1 MHSLLERIKAGTL
14 WDFHG
19 GIHPADNKLQ
29 SSQSPVVDAGL
40 PPRLI
45 IPLRQHAGPA
55 GDLLVQVGDKV
66 KKGQPLTRYAK
77 GRVVPVH
84 ASTSGTITEIG
95 NHTVAHPSGLGDLC
109 VILTPD
115 GEDEWGERNGKADYW
130 NLERGELL
138 ERIQQAGVAGL
149 GGAVFPTHSKLDGR
163 GQLTEILIVNGLE
176 CEPYITT
183 DDRLMQQYADEIM
196 DGIRVLKH
204 LLKPKLTL
212 IGVEDNKPE
221 AIEQLTRHAT
231 DEDVLVK
238 TVPTKYPSG
247 GAKQTIELL
256 TGRQV
261 PKGGRAVDIGI
272 MVLNVA
278 TVFAIKRAIIDG
290 EPLIER
296 IVTLTGDS
304 FKKPGNAWVRLGT
317 PVRWLLQRFELQP
330 EAEQRVIMGGPMMG
344 FTLPH
349 AMVPVVK
356 ATNCLLAPT
365 QAELPAPGP
374 EQPCIR
380 CSACADACP
389 ATLLPQE
396 LYWYSRAKEY
406 DKAEKLNLMDCIECG
421 ACAWVCPSEIP
432 LVQYYKIAK
441 DDIREARAEAEKAE
455 RAKQRFEAKQ
465 ARFEREKAAREARH
479 AEAAAQRR
487 QTMTA
492 AGGEDPVAAALARIK
507 AKQDAPI
514 TAIAATAE
522 GLPDNSAVIAARE
535 ARKREAEARRAAKQ
549 AESANSDT
557 AAAAPQSAEAI
568 DPASDPK
575 KAAIAAALARAKA
588 KKAAQAGDSAE
599 PVAAE
604 TAAAP
609 AVVDADQQK
618 AEVDPKKAA
627 IAAAIARAKAKKAE
641 ASGEPVS
648 AANGTAA
655 EVNTQN
661 DAPVDPKKAAIAA
674 AIARAKAKKLA
685 QQSDSAEGDLTANAD
700 TSETAAT
707 QSDAPSAASEAIDPK
722 KAAIAAAI
730 ARAKAKKLAQQGESA
745 GAEDAQS
752 EPAASAQT
760 CDVALAKSEVT
771 TSHSDTAASEAV
783 DPKKAAI
790 AAAIARAK
798 AKKLA
803 QQGESAGAEGAQSEP
818 AARVE
823 TRDVAVAKSE
833 VTTSQS
839 DTAASE
845 AVDPKKAAIAAAI
858 ARAKAKKLAQQ
869 SANTSAEV
877 ENADAE
883 VESAAT
889 QVDRAGTEGE
899 RAPAEPMQSDAAS
912 SEQPLAVTAAPEAS
926 APAADAPVDPKKAA
940 IAAAVARAKAKKLAA
955 EAARAAETAAEDA
968 PSADRTITR

>member
-514 TAIAATAE
+514 TAITATAE

-535 ARKREAEARRAAKQ
+535 ARKREAEARRAAKL
-549 AESANSDT
+549 AEGANSDT
-557 AAAAPQSAEAI
+557 AAAAAQPAEAV
-568 DPASDPK
+568 DPANDPK

-599 PVAAE
+599 PAAAE
-604 TAAAP
+604 AVAAP
-609 AVVDADQQK
+609 AVDADQQK

-627 IAAAIARAKAKKAE
+627 IAAAIARAKAKKLAQQGDSAE
-641 ASGEPVS
+641 GYLTANNGTSES
-648 AANGTAA
+648 AA
-655 EVNTQN
+655 TQS
-661 DAPVDPKKAAIAA
+661 DAPSAASEAVDPKKAAIAA

-685 QQSDSAEGDLTANAD
+685 QQGDSAEGDLTATAG

-707 QSDAPSAASEAIDPK
+707 QSDAPSAASEAVDPK

-745 GAEDAQS
+745 GVDDAKS

-760 CDVALAKSEVT
+760 RDVALAKSEVT
-771 TSHSDTAASEAV
+771 TRHSDTAASEAV

-803 QQGESAGAEGAQSEP
+803 QQGASTSAE
-818 AARVE
+818 
-823 TRDVAVAKSE
+823 VAS
-833 VTTSQS
+833 
-839 DTAASE
+839 
-845 AVDPKKAAIAAAI
+845 
-858 ARAKAKKLAQQ
+858 
-869 SANTSAEV
+869 TSAEV
-877 ENADAE
+877 E
-883 VESAAT
+883 SAGT
-889 QVDRAGTEGE
+889 QVDRAGAEGE
-899 RAPAEPMQSDAAS
+899 RVSAEPMQTDAAS
-912 SEQPLAVTAAPEAS
+912 REQPLAVAEAPEAS

-955 EAARAAETAAEDA
+955 EAARAAESAAEDA
-968 PSADRTITR
+968 PSADRTTTR

>member
-115 GEDEWGERNGKADYW
+115 GEDEWVERNGKADYW

-514 TAIAATAE
+514 TAITATAE

-535 ARKREAEARRAAKQ
+535 ARKREAEARRAAKL
-549 AESANSDT
+549 AESANSET
-557 AAAAPQSAEAI
+557 AAAAQPAEAV

-588 KKAAQAGDSAE
+588 KKAAQAGESAE
-599 PVAAE
+599 PVTAE
-604 TAAAP
+604 TTAAP
-609 AVVDADQQK
+609 AVDADQQK

-641 ASGEPVS
+641 ANGEPVS
-648 AANGTAA
+648 AAKGTAA
-655 EVNTQN
+655 EADIQS

-685 QQSDSAEGDLTANAD
+685 QQGDSAEGDLTANAG
-700 TSETAAT
+700 TSESAAT
-707 QSDAPSAASEAIDPK
+707 QSDAPS
-722 KAAIAAAI
+722 
-730 ARAKAKKLAQQGESA
+730 
-745 GAEDAQS
+745 
-752 EPAASAQT
+752 
-760 CDVALAKSEVT
+760 
-771 TSHSDTAASEAV
+771 AASEAV

-803 QQGESAGAEGAQSEP
+803 QQGESAGAEGTQGELSAS
-818 AARVE
+818 AE
-823 TRDVAVAKSE
+823 TRDVALAKSE

-839 DTAASE
+839 DTAESE

-869 SANTSAEV
+869 SASTSAEV

-889 QVDRAGTEGE
+889 QVESAGAEGE
-899 RAPAEPMQSDAAS
+899 RAPAEPMQSDATS
-912 SEQPLAVTAAPEAS
+912 SEQPLAVAAAPEAS
-926 APAADAPVDPKKAA
+926 APAVDAPVDPKKAA

-968 PSADRTITR
+968 PSADRTTTR

>member
-77 GRVVPVH
+77 GRIVPVH

-365 QAELPAPGP
+365 QAELPAPDA

-514 TAIAATAE
+514 TAITATAE

-535 ARKREAEARRAAKQ
+535 ARKREAEARRAAKL

-557 AAAAPQSAEAI
+557 AAAAPQSAEAV

-599 PVAAE
+599 PVTAE
-604 TAAAP
+604 TAVAP
-609 AVVDADQQK
+609 AVDADQQK

-641 ASGEPVS
+641 ANGESVS
-648 AANGTAA
+648 AANSAVA
-655 EVNTQN
+655 
-661 DAPVDPKKAAIAA
+661 
-674 AIARAKAKKLA
+674 
-685 QQSDSAEGDLTANAD
+685 DSG
-700 TSETAAT
+700 S
-707 QSDAPSAASEAIDPK
+707 QGDAPS
-722 KAAIAAAI
+722 
-730 ARAKAKKLAQQGESA
+730 
-745 GAEDAQS
+745 
-752 EPAASAQT
+752 
-760 CDVALAKSEVT
+760 
-771 TSHSDTAASEAV
+771 AASEAV

-798 AKKLA
+798 AKKAAQQGDSAEGDLTANTGTSESAATQSDAPSAASEAVDPKKAAIAAAIARAKAKKAA
-803 QQGESAGAEGAQSEP
+803 QQGESAGAEGALSEP
-818 AARVE
+818 TASAQ
-823 TRDVAVAKSE
+823 TRDVALAKSE

-869 SANTSAEV
+869 SASTSAEV
-877 ENADAE
+877 ENAGAG
-883 VESAAT
+883 VESAGT
-889 QVDRAGTEGE
+889 QVESAGTEGE

-912 SEQPLAVTAAPEAS
+912 SEQPLAVAEAPEAS

-968 PSADRTITR
+968 PSADRTTTR

>member
-221 AIEQLTRHAT
+221 AIEQLTRYAT
-231 DEDVLVK
+231 DDDVLVK

-304 FKKPGNAWVRLGT
+304 FKKPGNTWVRLGT

-535 ARKREAEARRAAKQ
+535 ARKREAEARRAAKL
-549 AESANSDT
+549 AESANSET
-557 AAAAPQSAEAI
+557 AAAAQPAEAV

-604 TAAAP
+604 AVAAP
-609 AVVDADQQK
+609 AVDAAQQK

-641 ASGEPVS
+641 ANGEPVS

-655 EVNTQN
+655 EADIQS

-674 AIARAKAKKLA
+674 AIARAKAKKAA
-685 QQSDSAEGDLTANAD
+685 QQGDSAEGDLTATAG
-700 TSETAAT
+700 TSESAAT
-707 QSDAPSAASEAIDPK
+707 QSDAPS
-722 KAAIAAAI
+722 
-730 ARAKAKKLAQQGESA
+730 
-745 GAEDAQS
+745 
-752 EPAASAQT
+752 
-760 CDVALAKSEVT
+760 
-771 TSHSDTAASEAV
+771 AASEAV

-818 AARVE
+818 AASAQ

-833 VTTSQS
+833 VTTSHS

-869 SANTSAEV
+869 SERIS
-877 ENADAE
+877 AE
-883 VESAAT
+883 VESAGA
-889 QVDRAGTEGE
+889 EGE

-968 PSADRTITR
+968 PSADRTTTR

>member
-514 TAIAATAE
+514 TAITATAE

-535 ARKREAEARRAAKQ
+535 ARKREAEARRAAKL
-549 AESANSDT
+549 AESANSET
-557 AAAAPQSAEAI
+557 AAAPQSAEAV
-568 DPASDPK
+568 DPSSDPK

-588 KKAAQAGDSAE
+588 KKAAQAGESAE
-599 PVAAE
+599 PAAE

-609 AVVDADQQK
+609 EVDAAQQK

-641 ASGEPVS
+641 ANGEPVS

-655 EVNTQN
+655 EADIQS

-674 AIARAKAKKLA
+674 AIARAKAKKAA
-685 QQSDSAEGDLTANAD
+685 QQGDSAEGDLTANAG
-700 TSETAAT
+700 TSESAAT
-707 QSDAPSAASEAIDPK
+707 QSDAPS
-722 KAAIAAAI
+722 
-730 ARAKAKKLAQQGESA
+730 
-745 GAEDAQS
+745 
-752 EPAASAQT
+752 
-760 CDVALAKSEVT
+760 
-771 TSHSDTAASEAV
+771 AASEAV

-803 QQGESAGAEGAQSEP
+803 QQGASTSAEVENAGAEGAQSEP
-818 AARVE
+818 TASAQ

-839 DTAASE
+839 DTAESE

-869 SANTSAEV
+869 SASTSAEV
-877 ENADAE
+877 E
-883 VESAAT
+883 SAGT

-899 RAPAEPMQSDAAS
+899 RAPAGPMQSDAAS
-912 SEQPLAVTAAPEAS
+912 SEQPLAVTVAPEAS

-955 EAARAAETAAEDA
+955 EAARAAEDV
-968 PSADRTITR
+968 PSADRTTTR

>member
-535 ARKREAEARRAAKQ
+535 ARKREAEARRAAKL
-549 AESANSDT
+549 AESANSET
-557 AAAAPQSAEAI
+557 AAAAQSTEAV

-599 PVAAE
+599 PVTAE
-604 TAAAP
+604 AVAAP
-609 AVVDADQQK
+609 AVDADQQK

-641 ASGEPVS
+641 ANGEPVS
-648 AANGTAA
+648 AANSAVADAGS
-655 EVNTQN
+655 QS

-674 AIARAKAKKLA
+674 AIARAKAKKAA
-685 QQSDSAEGDLTANAD
+685 QQGNSAEDDLSANTG

-707 QSDAPSAASEAIDPK
+707 QSDAPSAVSEAVDPKKAAIAAAIARAKAKKAAQQGDSAEGDLTANAGTSESAVTQSDALSAVSEAVDPK

-745 GAEDAQS
+745 GVEDAKS

-760 CDVALAKSEVT
+760 RDVAVAKSEVT

-803 QQGESAGAEGAQSEP
+803 QQSAS
-818 AARVE
+818 
-823 TRDVAVAKSE
+823 
-833 VTTSQS
+833 
-839 DTAASE
+839 
-845 AVDPKKAAIAAAI
+845 
-858 ARAKAKKLAQQ
+858 
-869 SANTSAEV
+869 TSAEV
-877 ENADAE
+877 ENAGAE
-883 VESAAT
+883 VESAST
-889 QVDRAGTEGE
+889 QVESAGTEGE

-912 SEQPLAVTAAPEAS
+912 SEQPLAVTAVPEAN

-968 PSADRTITR
+968 PSADRTTTR

>member
-29 SSQSPVVDAGL
+29 SSQSSVVDAGL

-115 GEDEWGERNGKADYW
+115 GEDEWVERNGKADYW

-535 ARKREAEARRAAKQ
+535 ARKREAEARRAAKL

-557 AAAAPQSAEAI
+557 AAAAQPAEAV
-568 DPASDPK
+568 DLASDPK

-588 KKAAQAGDSAE
+588 KKAAQAGESAE
-599 PVAAE
+599 PVTAE
-604 TAAAP
+604 AVAAP
-609 AVVDADQQK
+609 AVDADQQK

-641 ASGEPVS
+641 ANGEPVS
-648 AANGTAA
+648 AAKGTAA
-655 EVNTQN
+655 EADIQS

-674 AIARAKAKKLA
+674 AIARAKAKKAA
-685 QQSDSAEGDLTANAD
+685 QQGDSAEGDLTANAG
-700 TSETAAT
+700 TSESAAT
-707 QSDAPSAASEAIDPK
+707 QSDAPSA
-722 KAAIAAAI
+722 
-730 ARAKAKKLAQQGESA
+730 
-745 GAEDAQS
+745 
-752 EPAASAQT
+752 
-760 CDVALAKSEVT
+760 V
-771 TSHSDTAASEAV
+771 SEAV

-803 QQGESAGAEGAQSEP
+803 QQGASTSAEVENAGAEGAQSEP
-818 AARVE
+818 AASAQ
-823 TRDVAVAKSE
+823 TRDMTVAKSE

-839 DTAASE
+839 DTAESE

-869 SANTSAEV
+869 SERIS
-877 ENADAE
+877 AE
-883 VESAAT
+883 VESAGT
-889 QVDRAGTEGE
+889 QVESAGTEGE
-899 RAPAEPMQSDAAS
+899 RAPAEPMQTDAAS
-912 SEQPLAVTAAPEAS
+912 SEQLLAVAEAPEAS
-926 APAADAPVDPKKAA
+926 APAVDVPVDPKKAA

-955 EAARAAETAAEDA
+955 EAARAAESAAEDA
-968 PSADRTITR
+968 PSADRTTTR

>member
-115 GEDEWGERNGKADYW
+115 GEDEWGERNGKPDYW

-535 ARKREAEARRAAKQ
+535 ARKREAEARRAAKL

-557 AAAAPQSAEAI
+557 AAAAPQSTEAV

-599 PVAAE
+599 PATAE
-604 TAAAP
+604 AVAAP
-609 AVVDADQQK
+609 AVVDVDQQK
-618 AEVDPKKAA
+618 AAVDPKKAA

-641 ASGEPVS
+641 ANGEPVS

-674 AIARAKAKKLA
+674 AIARAKAKKAA
-685 QQSDSAEGDLTANAD
+685 QQGDSAEGDLTTNAG
-700 TSETAAT
+700 TSESAAT
-707 QSDAPSAASEAIDPK
+707 QSDAPSAASEAVDPK

-745 GAEDAQS
+745 GAAGAQS
-752 EPAASAQT
+752 EPTASAQT
-760 CDVALAKSEVT
+760 RDVALAKSEVT

-803 QQGESAGAEGAQSEP
+803 QQSAS
-818 AARVE
+818 
-823 TRDVAVAKSE
+823 
-833 VTTSQS
+833 
-839 DTAASE
+839 
-845 AVDPKKAAIAAAI
+845 
-858 ARAKAKKLAQQ
+858 
-869 SANTSAEV
+869 TSAEV
-877 ENADAE
+877 ESAGTQ
-883 VESAAT
+883 VES
-889 QVDRAGTEGE
+889 AGTEGE

-912 SEQPLAVTAAPEAS
+912 CEQPLAVTAAPEAS

-955 EAARAAETAAEDA
+955 EVARAAESAAEDV
-968 PSADRTITR
+968 PSADRTTTR

>member
-115 GEDEWGERNGKADYW
+115 GDDEWGERNGKADYW

-514 TAIAATAE
+514 TAITATAE

-535 ARKREAEARRAAKQ
+535 ARKREAEARRAAKL
-549 AESANSDT
+549 AESANSET
-557 AAAAPQSAEAI
+557 AAAPQSTEAV

-604 TAAAP
+604 AVAAP
-609 AVVDADQQK
+609 AVDADQQK

-641 ASGEPVS
+641 ANGEPVS

-674 AIARAKAKKLA
+674 AIARAKAKKAA
-685 QQSDSAEGDLTANAD
+685 QQGDSAEGDLTATAG
-700 TSETAAT
+700 TSESAAT
-707 QSDAPSAASEAIDPK
+707 QSDAPS
-722 KAAIAAAI
+722 
-730 ARAKAKKLAQQGESA
+730 
-745 GAEDAQS
+745 
-752 EPAASAQT
+752 
-760 CDVALAKSEVT
+760 
-771 TSHSDTAASEAV
+771 AASEAV

-803 QQGESAGAEGAQSEP
+803 QQGESAGAAGAQSEP
-818 AARVE
+818 TASAQ
-823 TRDVAVAKSE
+823 TRDVALAKSE
-833 VTTSQS
+833 VTTSHS

-845 AVDPKKAAIAAAI
+845 AVDPNKAAIAAAI

-877 ENADAE
+877 E
-883 VESAAT
+883 SAAT

-899 RAPAEPMQSDAAS
+899 RAPAEPMQTDAAS
-912 SEQPLAVTAAPEAS
+912 SEQPLAVAEAPEAS
-926 APAADAPVDPKKAA
+926 APAVDAPVDPKKAA

-955 EAARAAETAAEDA
+955 EAARAAGTAAEDV
-968 PSADRTITR
+968 PSADRTTTR

>member
-115 GEDEWGERNGKADYW
+115 GEDEWGERNGKPDYW

-514 TAIAATAE
+514 TAITATAE

-535 ARKREAEARRAAKQ
+535 ARKREAEARRAAKL

-557 AAAAPQSAEAI
+557 AAAAPQSAEAV

-588 KKAAQAGDSAE
+588 KKAAQAGESAE
-599 PVAAE
+599 PATAE
-604 TAAAP
+604 AVAAP
-609 AVVDADQQK
+609 AVDADQQK

-641 ASGEPVS
+641 ANGEPVS
-648 AANGTAA
+648 TANSAVADAGSQGDVPSAASEA
-655 EVNTQN
+655 
-661 DAPVDPKKAAIAA
+661 VDPKKAAIAA
-674 AIARAKAKKLA
+674 AIARAKAKKAA
-685 QQSDSAEGDLTANAD
+685 QQDDSAEGDLTATAG
-700 TSETAAT
+700 TSESAAT
-707 QSDAPSAASEAIDPK
+707 QSTAPS
-722 KAAIAAAI
+722 
-730 ARAKAKKLAQQGESA
+730 
-745 GAEDAQS
+745 
-752 EPAASAQT
+752 
-760 CDVALAKSEVT
+760 
-771 TSHSDTAASEAV
+771 AASEAV

-803 QQGESAGAEGAQSEP
+803 QQGDSAGAEDAKSEP
-818 AARVE
+818 AASAQ
-823 TRDVAVAKSE
+823 TRDVALAKSE
-833 VTTSQS
+833 VTTSES

-869 SANTSAEV
+869 SASTSAEV
-877 ENADAE
+877 E
-883 VESAAT
+883 SAGT
-889 QVDRAGTEGE
+889 QVERAGAEGE
-899 RAPAEPMQSDAAS
+899 RAPAEPMKTDAAS
-912 SEQPLAVTAAPEAS
+912 SEQPLAVTAVPEAN

-968 PSADRTITR
+968 PSADRTTTR

>member
-290 EPLIER
+290 EPLIAR

-514 TAIAATAE
+514 TAITATAE
-522 GLPDNSAVIAARE
+522 GLPDNSAVIAVRE
-535 ARKREAEARRAAKQ
+535 ARKREAEARRAAKL

-557 AAAAPQSAEAI
+557 AAAAQPAEAV

-588 KKAAQAGDSAE
+588 KKAAQAGESAE
-599 PVAAE
+599 PVTAE
-604 TAAAP
+604 AVAAP
-609 AVVDADQQK
+609 AVDADQQK

-648 AANGTAA
+648 AANSAT
-655 EVNTQN
+655 T
-661 DAPVDPKKAAIAA
+661 DAD
-674 AIARAKAKKLA
+674 
-685 QQSDSAEGDLTANAD
+685 
-700 TSETAAT
+700 T
-707 QSDAPSAASEAIDPK
+707 QSDTPADPK

-730 ARAKAKKLAQQGESA
+730 ARAKAKKLAQQGNSAEGDLTANAGTSESA
-745 GAEDAQS
+745 ATQS
-752 EPAASAQT
+752 TAPS
-760 CDVALAKSEVT
+760 
-771 TSHSDTAASEAV
+771 AASEAV

-818 AARVE
+818 AASAQ
-823 TRDVAVAKSE
+823 TRDMTLAKSE
-833 VTTSQS
+833 VTTSHS

-869 SANTSAEV
+869 SERIS
-877 ENADAE
+877 AE
-883 VESAAT
+883 VESAGT

-899 RAPAEPMQSDAAS
+899 RAPTEPMQTDAAS
-912 SEQPLAVTAAPEAS
+912 SEQPLAVAEAPEAS

-968 PSADRTITR
+968 PSADRTTTR

>member
-14 WDFHG
+14 WNFHG

-115 GEDEWGERNGKADYW
+115 GEDEWGERNGKPDYW

-231 DEDVLVK
+231 DPDVLVK

-304 FKKPGNAWVRLGT
+304 FKQPGNAWVRLGT

-487 QTMTA
+487 QAMTA

-522 GLPDNSAVIAARE
+522 GVPDNSAVIAARE
-535 ARKREAEARRAAKQ
+535 ARKREAEARRAAKL
-549 AESANSDT
+549 AESANSET
-557 AAAAPQSAEAI
+557 AAAPQSTEAV

-588 KKAAQAGDSAE
+588 KKAAQAGD
-599 PVAAE
+599 
-604 TAAAP
+604 AP
-609 AVVDADQQK
+609 ATDSAAMSQPAADADPKK
-618 AEVDPKKAA
+618 AESDPKKAA
-627 IAAAIARAKAKKAE
+627 IAAAIARAKAKKVE
-641 ASGEPVS
+641 ASGEPESTANS
-648 AANGTAA
+648 ATTYAD
-655 EVNTQN
+655 TQS

-674 AIARAKAKKLA
+674 AIARAKAKKAA
-685 QQSDSAEGDLTANAD
+685 QQGDSAEGDLTANAG
-700 TSETAAT
+700 TSESAAT
-707 QSDAPSAASEAIDPK
+707 QSTAPSA
-722 KAAIAAAI
+722 
-730 ARAKAKKLAQQGESA
+730 
-745 GAEDAQS
+745 
-752 EPAASAQT
+752 
-760 CDVALAKSEVT
+760 V
-771 TSHSDTAASEAV
+771 SEAV

-803 QQGESAGAEGAQSEP
+803 QQGESVGAEDAKSKPTASAQ
-818 AARVE
+818 
-823 TRDVAVAKSE
+823 TRDMTVAKSE

-869 SANTSAEV
+869 SERIS
-877 ENADAE
+877 AE
-883 VESAAT
+883 VESAGT
-889 QVDRAGTEGE
+889 QLESAGTEGE
-899 RAPAEPMQSDAAS
+899 RAPAEPLQSDAAS

-926 APAADAPVDPKKAA
+926 PPAADAPVDPKKAA

-955 EAARAAETAAEDA
+955 EAARATETAAEDA
-968 PSADRTITR
+968 PSADRTTTR

>member
-115 GEDEWGERNGKADYW
+115 GEDEWGERNGKPDYW

-514 TAIAATAE
+514 TAITATAE

-535 ARKREAEARRAAKQ
+535 ARKREAEARRAAKL
-549 AESANSDT
+549 AESANSET
-557 AAAAPQSAEAI
+557 AAAAPQSTEAV

-588 KKAAQAGDSAE
+588 KKAAQAGDAPATDS
-599 PVAAE
+599 AAE
-604 TAAAP
+604 SQPSA
-609 AVVDADQQK
+609 DAD
-618 AEVDPKKAA
+618 PNKAA

-641 ASGEPVS
+641 ANGEPVS
-648 AANGTAA
+648 AANGTVADA
-655 EVNTQN
+655 GSQG

-674 AIARAKAKKLA
+674 AIARAKAKKAA
-685 QQSDSAEGDLTANAD
+685 QLDESSEGDLTANAG
-700 TSETAAT
+700 TSESAAT
-707 QSDAPSAASEAIDPK
+707 QSDAPSAAI
-722 KAAIAAAI
+722 
-730 ARAKAKKLAQQGESA
+730 
-745 GAEDAQS
+745 
-752 EPAASAQT
+752 
-760 CDVALAKSEVT
+760 
-771 TSHSDTAASEAV
+771 EAV

-818 AARVE
+818 AANAE

-833 VTTSQS
+833 VNTSHS

-869 SANTSAEV
+869 SERIS
-877 ENADAE
+877 AE

-889 QVDRAGTEGE
+889 QVDRAGTGGE

-955 EAARAAETAAEDA
+955 EAARAAGTTAEDA
-968 PSADRTITR
+968 PSADRTTTR

>member
-522 GLPDNSAVIAARE
+522 GVPDNSAVIAARE
-535 ARKREAEARRAAKQ
+535 ARKREAEARRAAKL

-557 AAAAPQSAEAI
+557 AAAAV

-588 KKAAQAGDSAE
+588 KKAAQADNSAE
-599 PVAAE
+599 PAGATLASPIADAE
-604 TAAAP
+604 P
-609 AVVDADQQK
+609 NK
-618 AEVDPKKAA
+618 AEADPQTADPKKAA

-641 ASGEPVS
+641 ANGESVKADNS
-648 AANGTAA
+648 AAAA
-655 EVNTQN
+655 ADTQN
-661 DAPVDPKKAAIAA
+661 DAPADPKKAAIAA

-685 QQSDSAEGDLTANAD
+685 LQGD
-700 TSETAAT
+700 
-707 QSDAPSAASEAIDPK
+707 
-722 KAAIAAAI
+722 
-730 ARAKAKKLAQQGESA
+730 SA
-745 GAEDAQS
+745 GAEDAES
-752 EPAASAQT
+752 KPAASA
-760 CDVALAKSEVT
+760 
-771 TSHSDTAASEAV
+771 
-783 DPKKAAI
+783 
-790 AAAIARAK
+790 
-798 AKKLA
+798 
-803 QQGESAGAEGAQSEP
+803 
-818 AARVE
+818 E
-823 TRDVAVAKSE
+823 TRDETLAKSE

-869 SANTSAEV
+869 GESVGAEDAKSEPTASAQTRDVTVAKSEVTTSPSDTAASEAV
-877 ENADAE
+877 DPKKAAIAAAIARAKAKKLAQQGERISAE
-883 VESAAT
+883 VESAGT
-889 QVDRAGTEGE
+889 QVDMAGTGGE
-899 RAPAEPMQSDAAS
+899 RAPAEPMQTDATS
-912 SEQPLAVTAAPEAS
+912 SEQPLAVTAAPETS
-926 APAADAPVDPKKAA
+926 APAVDAPVDPKKAA

-955 EAARAAETAAEDA
+955 EAARAAGTAAEDA
-968 PSADRTITR
+968 PSADRTTTR

>member
-514 TAIAATAE
+514 TAITATAE

-535 ARKREAEARRAAKQ
+535 ARKREAEARRAAKL
-549 AESANSDT
+549 AESANSET
-557 AAAAPQSAEAI
+557 AAAAQPAEAV
-568 DPASDPK
+568 DLASDPK

-588 KKAAQAGDSAE
+588 KKAAQAGESAE
-599 PVAAE
+599 PAAE

-609 AVVDADQQK
+609 AVDADQQK

-641 ASGEPVS
+641 ANGEPVS
-648 AANGTAA
+648 AANGTVADA
-655 EVNTQN
+655 GSQG

-674 AIARAKAKKLA
+674 AIARAKAKKAA
-685 QQSDSAEGDLTANAD
+685 QLDESSEGDLTATAG
-700 TSETAAT
+700 TSESAAT
-707 QSDAPSAASEAIDPK
+707 QSDAPS
-722 KAAIAAAI
+722 
-730 ARAKAKKLAQQGESA
+730 
-745 GAEDAQS
+745 
-752 EPAASAQT
+752 
-760 CDVALAKSEVT
+760 
-771 TSHSDTAASEAV
+771 AASEAV

-803 QQGESAGAEGAQSEP
+803 QQGESAGVEDAKSEP
-818 AARVE
+818 TASAQ

-869 SANTSAEV
+869 SASTSAEV
-877 ENADAE
+877 ASTSAE

-889 QVDRAGTEGE
+889 QVDRAETEGE
-899 RAPAEPMQSDAAS
+899 RAPAEPMQTDAAS
-912 SEQPLAVTAAPEAS
+912 SEQPLAVTAAPEGS
-926 APAADAPVDPKKAA
+926 TPAADVPVDPKKAA

-955 EAARAAETAAEDA
+955 EAARATETAAEDA
-968 PSADRTITR
+968 PSADRTTTR

>member
-40 PPRLI
+40 PPHLI

-77 GRVVPVH
+77 GRTVPVH
-84 ASTSGTITEIG
+84 ASTSGTITDIG

-115 GEDEWGERNGKADYW
+115 GKDEWGERNGKADYW

-183 DDRLMQQYADEIM
+183 DDRLMQQYAGEIM

-492 AGGEDPVAAALARIK
+492 TGGEDPVAAALARIK

-522 GLPDNSAVIAARE
+522 GVPDNSAVIAARE
-535 ARKREAEARRAAKQ
+535 ARKREAETRRAAKL

-557 AAAAPQSAEAI
+557 AAAAPQSAEAV

-599 PVAAE
+599 
-604 TAAAP
+604 AAA
-609 AVVDADQQK
+609 AAAAAVDADQQK
-618 AEVDPKKAA
+618 AEVDPKKAAIATAIARAKAKKAGASGEPVSATNSAATDADTQSDAPADPKKAA
-627 IAAAIARAKAKKAE
+627 IAAAIARAKAKKA
-641 ASGEPVS
+641 
-648 AANGTAA
+648 
-655 EVNTQN
+655 
-661 DAPVDPKKAAIAA
+661 
-674 AIARAKAKKLA
+674 A
-685 QQSDSAEGDLTANAD
+685 QQGDSADGVLTATAG
-700 TSETAAT
+700 TSETPAT
-707 QSDAPSAASEAIDPK
+707 QSDAPS
-722 KAAIAAAI
+722 
-730 ARAKAKKLAQQGESA
+730 
-745 GAEDAQS
+745 
-752 EPAASAQT
+752 
-760 CDVALAKSEVT
+760 
-771 TSHSDTAASEAV
+771 AASEAV

-818 AARVE
+818 AASAE
-823 TRDVAVAKSE
+823 TRDMTVAKSE

-839 DTAASE
+839 DTAESE

-869 SANTSAEV
+869 SASTSAEV
-877 ENADAE
+877 ASTSAE

-912 SEQPLAVTAAPEAS
+912 SEQPLAVTAAPEAI

-968 PSADRTITR
+968 PSADRTTTR

>member
-115 GEDEWGERNGKADYW
+115 GEDEWGARNGKPDYW

-163 GQLTEILIVNGLE
+163 GQFTEILIVNGLE

-231 DEDVLVK
+231 DPDVLVK

-514 TAIAATAE
+514 TAITATAE

-535 ARKREAEARRAAKQ
+535 ARKREAEARRAAKL
-549 AESANSDT
+549 AESANSET
-557 AAAAPQSAEAI
+557 VAAPQSAEAV

-599 PVAAE
+599 PVTAE
-604 TAAAP
+604 AVAAP
-609 AVVDADQQK
+609 AVDADQQK

-627 IAAAIARAKAKKAE
+627 IAAAIARAAKAKKAE
-641 ASGEPVS
+641 ANGEPVS

-655 EVNTQN
+655 EADIQS

-674 AIARAKAKKLA
+674 AIARAKAKKAA
-685 QQSDSAEGDLTANAD
+685 QQGESAEGDLTANAG
-700 TSETAAT
+700 TSKSAAT
-707 QSDAPSAASEAIDPK
+707 QSDAPS
-722 KAAIAAAI
+722 
-730 ARAKAKKLAQQGESA
+730 
-745 GAEDAQS
+745 
-752 EPAASAQT
+752 
-760 CDVALAKSEVT
+760 
-771 TSHSDTAASEAV
+771 AASEAV

-803 QQGESAGAEGAQSEP
+803 QQGESAGVEDAKSEP
-818 AARVE
+818 TASAQ

-839 DTAASE
+839 DTAESE

-869 SANTSAEV
+869 SASTSAEV
-877 ENADAE
+877 ASTSAE

-889 QVDRAGTEGE
+889 QVESAGTGGE
-899 RAPAEPMQSDAAS
+899 RAPAEPMQTNAAS

-926 APAADAPVDPKKAA
+926 APAADALVDPKKAA

-968 PSADRTITR
+968 PSADRTTTR

>member
-535 ARKREAEARRAAKQ
+535 ARKREAEARRAAKL
-549 AESANSDT
+549 AESANSET
-557 AAAAPQSAEAI
+557 AAAAPQSTEVV

-599 PVAAE
+599 PVTAE
-604 TAAAP
+604 AVAAP
-609 AVVDADQQK
+609 AVDADQQK

-648 AANGTAA
+648 AANSAVA
-655 EVNTQN
+655 
-661 DAPVDPKKAAIAA
+661 DAGS
-674 AIARAKAKKLA
+674 
-685 QQSDSAEGDLTANAD
+685 QG
-700 TSETAAT
+700 
-707 QSDAPSAASEAIDPK
+707 DAPSAASEAIDPK

-730 ARAKAKKLAQQGESA
+730 ARAKAKKAAQQGDSAEGDLTANAGTSESA
-745 GAEDAQS
+745 ATQSDAPS
-752 EPAASAQT
+752 
-760 CDVALAKSEVT
+760 
-771 TSHSDTAASEAV
+771 AASEAV

-803 QQGESAGAEGAQSEP
+803 QQGESAGVEDAQSEP
-818 AARVE
+818 AASAQ
-823 TRDVAVAKSE
+823 TRDDTIAKSE

-869 SANTSAEV
+869 SASTSAEA
-877 ENADAE
+877 ENAGAE
-883 VESAAT
+883 VESAGT

-899 RAPAEPMQSDAAS
+899 RVSAEPMQSDAAS

-926 APAADAPVDPKKAA
+926 APVADAPVDPKKAA

-955 EAARAAETAAEDA
+955 EAARAAETAAEDV
-968 PSADRTITR
+968 PSADRTTTR

>member
-304 FKKPGNAWVRLGT
+304 FKQPGNAWVRLGT

-514 TAIAATAE
+514 TAITATAE

-535 ARKREAEARRAAKQ
+535 ARKREAEARRAAKL

-557 AAAAPQSAEAI
+557 AAAAQPAEAV

-599 PVAAE
+599 PVTAE
-604 TAAAP
+604 AVAAP
-609 AVVDADQQK
+609 AVDADQQK

-641 ASGEPVS
+641 ANGEPVS
-648 AANGTAA
+648 AANSAVADAGS
-655 EVNTQN
+655 QG

-674 AIARAKAKKLA
+674 AIARAKAKKAA
-685 QQSDSAEGDLTANAD
+685 QQGDSAEGDLTANAG
-700 TSETAAT
+700 TSESAAT
-707 QSDAPSAASEAIDPK
+707 QSDTPS
-722 KAAIAAAI
+722 
-730 ARAKAKKLAQQGESA
+730 
-745 GAEDAQS
+745 
-752 EPAASAQT
+752 
-760 CDVALAKSEVT
+760 
-771 TSHSDTAASEAV
+771 AASEAV

-803 QQGESAGAEGAQSEP
+803 QQGESAGAEDAESKP
-818 AARVE
+818 AASAQ
-823 TRDVAVAKSE
+823 TRDDTVAKSE

-869 SANTSAEV
+869 SASTSAEV
-877 ENADAE
+877 ASTSAE

-899 RAPAEPMQSDAAS
+899 RAPAEPMQTDAAS
-912 SEQPLAVTAAPEAS
+912 SEQPLAVAEAPEAS
-926 APAADAPVDPKKAA
+926 NPVADAPVDQKKAA

-968 PSADRTITR
+968 PSADRTTTR

>member
-238 TVPTKYPSG
+238 SVPTKYPSG

-535 ARKREAEARRAAKQ
+535 ARKREAEARRAAKL
-549 AESANSDT
+549 AESANSET
-557 AAAAPQSAEAI
+557 AAAAQPAEAV

-599 PVAAE
+599 PVTAE
-604 TAAAP
+604 AVAAP
-609 AVVDADQQK
+609 AVDADQQK

-648 AANGTAA
+648 AANSAVADAGT
-655 EVNTQN
+655 QG
-661 DAPVDPKKAAIAA
+661 DAPSAASEAVDPKKAAIAA

-685 QQSDSAEGDLTANAD
+685 QQSDSAEGDLTANAG
-700 TSETAAT
+700 TSESAAT
-707 QSDAPSAASEAIDPK
+707 QSDTPS
-722 KAAIAAAI
+722 
-730 ARAKAKKLAQQGESA
+730 
-745 GAEDAQS
+745 
-752 EPAASAQT
+752 
-760 CDVALAKSEVT
+760 
-771 TSHSDTAASEAV
+771 AASEAV

-803 QQGESAGAEGAQSEP
+803 QQGESAGAEGTRGELSAST
-818 AARVE
+818 E
-823 TRDVAVAKSE
+823 TRDVALAKSE
-833 VTTSQS
+833 VTTSQN

-869 SANTSAEV
+869 SASTSAEV
-877 ENADAE
+877 ENAGAG

-889 QVDRAGTEGE
+889 QVESAGTEGE
-899 RAPAEPMQSDAAS
+899 LAPAEPMQTDAAS

-926 APAADAPVDPKKAA
+926 TPAADAPVDPKKAA

-968 PSADRTITR
+968 PSADRTTTR

>member
-1 MHSLLERIKAGTL
+1 MYSLLERIKAGTL

-40 PPRLI
+40 PLRLI

-77 GRVVPVH
+77 GRTVPVH

-95 NHTVAHPSGLGDLC
+95 NHTVAHPSGLDDLC

-115 GEDEWGERNGKADYW
+115 GEDAWGERNGKADYW

-221 AIEQLTRHAT
+221 SIEQLTRHAT

-374 EQPCIR
+374 EQACIR

-514 TAIAATAE
+514 TAMAASAE

-535 ARKREAEARRAAKQ
+535 ARKREAEARRAAKL
-549 AESANSDT
+549 AESANSET
-557 AAAAPQSAEAI
+557 AATAPQPAEAV
-568 DPASDPK
+568 DPANDPK

-599 PVAAE
+599 PATTEVLAAPLADSEPKKTEADPQTADPKKAAIAAAIARAKAKKAEASSEPVSADNSAAAE
-604 TAAAP
+604 ADTQSDAP
-609 AVVDADQQK
+609 A
-618 AEVDPKKAA
+618 DPKKAA

-648 AANGTAA
+648 ADNNVAADAGT
-655 EVNTQN
+655 QS
-661 DAPVDPKKAAIAA
+661 DAPADPKKAAIAA

-685 QQSDSAEGDLTANAD
+685 L
-700 TSETAAT
+700 
-707 QSDAPSAASEAIDPK
+707 
-722 KAAIAAAI
+722 
-730 ARAKAKKLAQQGESA
+730 QGESA
-745 GAEDAQS
+745 GAES
-752 EPAASAQT
+752 EPAASA
-760 CDVALAKSEVT
+760 D
-771 TSHSDTAASEAV
+771 
-783 DPKKAAI
+783 
-790 AAAIARAK
+790 
-798 AKKLA
+798 
-803 QQGESAGAEGAQSEP
+803 
-818 AARVE
+818 

-869 SANTSAEV
+869 NGEG
-877 ENADAE
+877 
-883 VESAAT
+883 ESA
-889 QVDRAGTEGE
+889 
-899 RAPAEPMQSDAAS
+899 PAQSEQTDAAS
-912 SEQPLAVTAAPEAS
+912 SEQPLAIAAAPEAS

-955 EAARAAETAAEDA
+955 EAARAAAEDA
-968 PSADRTITR
+968 PSADRTTTR

>member
-45 IPLRQHAGPA
+45 IPLRQHAGHA

-221 AIEQLTRHAT
+221 AITELTRHAT

-330 EAEQRVIMGGPMMG
+330 EADQRVIMGGPMMG

-389 ATLLPQE
+389 ASLLPQE
-396 LYWYSRAKEY
+396 LYWYSKAKEY

-514 TAIAATAE
+514 TAIATTAE

-535 ARKREAEARRAAKQ
+535 ARKREAEARRAAKL
-549 AESANSDT
+549 AENANSDT
-557 AAAAPQSAEAI
+557 AAAAQPAEAV
-568 DPASDPK
+568 DLASDPK

-588 KKAAQAGDSAE
+588 KKAAQAGESAE
-599 PVAAE
+599 PVTAE
-604 TAAAP
+604 AVAAP
-609 AVVDADQQK
+609 AVDADQQK

-641 ASGEPVS
+641 ANGGPVS
-648 AANGTAA
+648 AAKGTAA

-674 AIARAKAKKLA
+674 AIARAKAKKAA
-685 QQSDSAEGDLTANAD
+685 QQGDSAEGDLTANAGA
-700 TSETAAT
+700 SESAAT
-707 QSDAPSAASEAIDPK
+707 QSDAPS
-722 KAAIAAAI
+722 
-730 ARAKAKKLAQQGESA
+730 
-745 GAEDAQS
+745 
-752 EPAASAQT
+752 
-760 CDVALAKSEVT
+760 
-771 TSHSDTAASEAV
+771 AASEAV

-818 AARVE
+818 AASAQ

-839 DTAASE
+839 DTAASA

-869 SANTSAEV
+869 GESAGAEV
-877 ENADAE
+877 ASTSAE

-889 QVDRAGTEGE
+889 QVDRAETEGE

-912 SEQPLAVTAAPEAS
+912 SEQPLAVTAAPEAN
-926 APAADAPVDPKKAA
+926 APAADALVDPKKAA

-968 PSADRTITR
+968 PSADRTTTR

>member
-115 GEDEWGERNGKADYW
+115 GEDEWGERNGKPDYW

-535 ARKREAEARRAAKQ
+535 ARKREAEARRAAKL
-549 AESANSDT
+549 AESANSET
-557 AAAAPQSAEAI
+557 AAAPQSTEAV

-588 KKAAQAGDSAE
+588 KKAAQAGESAE
-599 PVAAE
+599 PVTAE
-604 TAAAP
+604 AVAAP
-609 AVVDADQQK
+609 AVDADQQK

-648 AANGTAA
+648 AANSAVADAGS
-655 EVNTQN
+655 QG
-661 DAPVDPKKAAIAA
+661 DAPSAASEAVDPKKAAIAA
-674 AIARAKAKKLA
+674 AIARAKAKKAA
-685 QQSDSAEGDLTANAD
+685 QQGDSAEGDLTANAG
-700 TSETAAT
+700 TSESAAT
-707 QSDAPSAASEAIDPK
+707 QSDAPS
-722 KAAIAAAI
+722 
-730 ARAKAKKLAQQGESA
+730 
-745 GAEDAQS
+745 
-752 EPAASAQT
+752 
-760 CDVALAKSEVT
+760 
-771 TSHSDTAASEAV
+771 AASEAV

-803 QQGESAGAEGAQSEP
+803 QQGESAGAEGTQGELSAS
-818 AARVE
+818 AE

-839 DTAASE
+839 DTAESE

-869 SANTSAEV
+869 SASTSAEV

-889 QVDRAGTEGE
+889 QVESAGTEGE
-899 RAPAEPMQSDAAS
+899 RAPAEPMQTDAAI

-926 APAADAPVDPKKAA
+926 APVADAPVDPKKAA

-968 PSADRTITR
+968 PSADRTTTR

>member
-1 MHSLLERIKAGTL
+1 MQSLLERIKAGNI

-29 SSQSPVVDAGL
+29 SSQTPVEQAGL

-45 IPLRQHAGPA
+45 IPVRQHAGAA

-66 KKGQPLTRYAK
+66 KKGQPLTRYAR

-84 ASTSGTITEIG
+84 ASTSGTITEIA
-95 NHTVAHPSGLGDLC
+95 NHTVAHPSGLDDLC

-115 GEDEWGERNGKADYW
+115 GEDEWGELDGKPDYW

-138 ERIQQAGVAGL
+138 ERIQQAGIAGL

-221 AIEQLTRHAT
+221 AITELTRHAT
-231 DEDVLVK
+231 DPDVLVK

-330 EAEQRVIMGGPMMG
+330 EADQRVIMGGPMMG

-374 EQPCIR
+374 EQACIR

-389 ATLLPQE
+389 ASLLPQE
-396 LYWYSRAKEY
+396 LYWYSKAKEY

-487 QTMTA
+487 QAMTA

-514 TAIAATAE
+514 TSIAATAE
-522 GLPDNSAVIAARE
+522 GVPDNSAVIAARE
-535 ARKREAEARRAAKQ
+535 ARKREAEARRAAKL
-549 AESANSDT
+549 AESANSET
-557 AAAAPQSAEAI
+557 AAAPQSAEAV

-588 KKAAQAGDSAE
+588 KKAAQAGDAPATDS
-599 PVAAE
+599 AAE
-604 TAAAP
+604 SRPAA
-609 AVVDADQQK
+609 DA
-618 AEVDPKKAA
+618 DPKKAA

-648 AANGTAA
+648 
-655 EVNTQN
+655 
-661 DAPVDPKKAAIAA
+661 
-674 AIARAKAKKLA
+674 
-685 QQSDSAEGDLTANAD
+685 TAN
-700 TSETAAT
+700 SAT
-707 QSDAPSAASEAIDPK
+707 SDAGTQGDTPS
-722 KAAIAAAI
+722 
-730 ARAKAKKLAQQGESA
+730 
-745 GAEDAQS
+745 
-752 EPAASAQT
+752 
-760 CDVALAKSEVT
+760 
-771 TSHSDTAASEAV
+771 AASEAV

-798 AKKLA
+798 AKKAA
-803 QQGESAGAEGAQSEP
+803 QQGNSAEGDLTATADTHET
-818 AARVE
+818 AA
-823 TRDVAVAKSE
+823 T
-833 VTTSQS
+833 QS
-839 DTAASE
+839 DAPSAASE

-858 ARAKAKKLAQQ
+858 ARAKAKKAAQQ
-869 SANTSAEV
+869 SDSAEGSLTATAGTS
-877 ENADAE
+877 ET
-883 VESAAT
+883 AAT
-889 QVDRAGTEGE
+889 QNDAPSAVSEVVDPKKAAIAAAIARAKAKKATQQAAEQG
-899 RAPAEPMQSDAAS
+899 EPMQAAEGARGEQALAEPV
-912 SEQPLAVTAAPEAS
+912 SEAVAE
-926 APAADAPVDPKKAA
+926 PAVAEVSVDPKKAA

-955 EAARAAETAAEDA
+955 DAARASGATPDEGSSSDAE
-968 PSADRTITR
+968 PR

>member
-77 GRVVPVH
+77 GRIVPVH

-535 ARKREAEARRAAKQ
+535 ARKREAEARRAAKL

-557 AAAAPQSAEAI
+557 AAAAPQSTEAV

-599 PVAAE
+599 PVTAE
-604 TAAAP
+604 AVAAP
-609 AVVDADQQK
+609 AVDADQQK

-641 ASGEPVS
+641 TNGEPVS

-655 EVNTQN
+655 EADIQS

-685 QQSDSAEGDLTANAD
+685 QQGDSTEGDLTATAG
-700 TSETAAT
+700 TSEAVAT
-707 QSDAPSAASEAIDPK
+707 ENEAVDPK

-730 ARAKAKKLAQQGESA
+730 ARAKAKKLAQQGDSTEGDLTATA
-745 GAEDAQS
+745 GTS
-752 EPAASAQT
+752 EA
-760 CDVALAKSEVT
+760 VATEN
-771 TSHSDTAASEAV
+771 EAV

-818 AARVE
+818 AASAE
-823 TRDVAVAKSE
+823 TRDVALAKSE

-869 SANTSAEV
+869 SASTSAEV
-877 ENADAE
+877 EKAGAE

-889 QVDRAGTEGE
+889 QVDRAGTGGE
-899 RAPAEPMQSDAAS
+899 PAPAEPMQSDAAS

-968 PSADRTITR
+968 PSADRTTTR

>member
-19 GIHPADNKLQ
+19 GIHPAENKLQ
-29 SSQSPVVDAGL
+29 SSQNPVVNAGL
-40 PPRLI
+40 PPTLI

-66 KKGQPLTRYAK
+66 KKGQPLTHYAN
-77 GRVVPVH
+77 GRIVPVH
-84 ASTSGTITEIG
+84 ASTSGTISEIT
-95 NHTVAHPSGLGDLC
+95 NHTVAHPSGLDDLC

-115 GEDEWGERNGKADYW
+115 GEDCWGERNGQADYW

-138 ERIQQAGVAGL
+138 DRIQQAGVAGL

-183 DDRLMQQYADEIM
+183 DDRLMQQYPDEIM

-221 AIEQLTRHAT
+221 AIAALTRYAT
-231 DEDVLVK
+231 DADVLVK

-261 PKGGRAVDIGI
+261 PRGGRAVDIGI

-278 TVFAIKRAIIDG
+278 TVFAIKRAIING

-304 FKKPGNAWVRLGT
+304 FKQPGNAWVRLGT

-365 QAELPAPGP
+365 QAELPARGP
-374 EQPCIR
+374 EQACIR
-380 CSACADACP
+380 CSACADVCP

-396 LYWYSRAKEY
+396 LYWYSRAREY
-406 DKAEKLNLMDCIECG
+406 DKAEQLNLMDCIECG

-432 LVQYYKIAK
+432 LVQYYKVAK

-479 AEAAAQRR
+479 AQAAAQRR

-514 TAIAATAE
+514 TAVTATAE
-522 GLPDNSAVIAARE
+522 GSPDNNAVIAIRE
-535 ARKREAEARRAAKQ
+535 ARKQEAQARRAAKL

-557 AAAAPQSAEAI
+557 AAAAPQSAEAV

-588 KKAAQAGDSAE
+588 KKAAQAGESAE
-599 PVAAE
+599 PAADSI
-604 TAAAP
+604 AASSP
-609 AVVDADQQK
+609 DAERQK

-641 ASGEPVS
+641 A
-648 AANGTAA
+648 NGPSTITDSSPAA
-655 EVNTQN
+655 EA
-661 DAPVDPKKAAIAA
+661 DMP
-674 AIARAKAKKLA
+674 
-685 QQSDSAEGDLTANAD
+685 SDEPA
-700 TSETAAT
+700 
-707 QSDAPSAASEAIDPK
+707 DPK

-730 ARAKAKKLAQQGESA
+730 ARAKAKKLAQQGES
-745 GAEDAQS
+745 
-752 EPAASAQT
+752 T
-760 CDVALAKSEVT
+760 R
-771 TSHSDTAASEAV
+771 
-783 DPKKAAI
+783 
-790 AAAIARAK
+790 AAA
-798 AKKLA
+798 
-803 QQGESAGAEGAQSEP
+803 EG
-818 AARVE
+818 
-823 TRDVAVAKSE
+823 KH
-833 VTTSQS
+833 
-839 DTAASE
+839 
-845 AVDPKKAAIAAAI
+845 
-858 ARAKAKKLAQQ
+858 
-869 SANTSAEV
+869 
-877 ENADAE
+877 
-883 VESAAT
+883 
-889 QVDRAGTEGE
+889 
-899 RAPAEPMQSDAAS
+899 APAELRQTDPVS
-912 SEQPLAVTAAPEAS
+912 SEQPLAVAVVPEATAPE
-926 APAADAPVDPKKAA
+926 ADAPVDPKKAA

-955 EAARAAETAAEDA
+955 EAARAAGSAETAAEDA
-968 PSADRTITR
+968 PSADRTTTR

>member
-29 SSQSPVVDAGL
+29 SSQTPVEQAGL

-115 GEDEWGERNGKADYW
+115 GEDEWGERNGKPDYW

-221 AIEQLTRHAT
+221 AITELTRHAT

-514 TAIAATAE
+514 TAITATAE

-535 ARKREAEARRAAKQ
+535 ARKREAEARRAAKL

-557 AAAAPQSAEAI
+557 AAAAQPAEAV

-588 KKAAQAGDSAE
+588 KKAAQAGESAE
-599 PVAAE
+599 PVTAE
-604 TAAAP
+604 AVAAP
-609 AVVDADQQK
+609 AVDADQQK

-648 AANGTAA
+648 AANSAT
-655 EVNTQN
+655 T
-661 DAPVDPKKAAIAA
+661 DAD
-674 AIARAKAKKLA
+674 
-685 QQSDSAEGDLTANAD
+685 
-700 TSETAAT
+700 T
-707 QSDAPSAASEAIDPK
+707 QSDTPADPK

-730 ARAKAKKLAQQGESA
+730 ARAKAKKLAQQGNSAEGDLTANAGTSESA
-745 GAEDAQS
+745 ATQSDAPS
-752 EPAASAQT
+752 
-760 CDVALAKSEVT
+760 
-771 TSHSDTAASEAV
+771 AASEAV

-803 QQGESAGAEGAQSEP
+803 QQGESVGAEDAKSEP
-818 AARVE
+818 TASAQ

-833 VTTSQS
+833 VNTSQS
-839 DTAASE
+839 DTAESE

-869 SANTSAEV
+869 SASTSAEV
-877 ENADAE
+877 ENAGA
-883 VESAAT
+883 
-889 QVDRAGTEGE
+889 EGE

-912 SEQPLAVTAAPEAS
+912 SEQPLAVTAAPKAS

-955 EAARAAETAAEDA
+955 EAASAAETAAEDA
-968 PSADRTITR
+968 PSADRTTTR

>member
-115 GEDEWGERNGKADYW
+115 GEDEWGERNGKPDYW

-221 AIEQLTRHAT
+221 AITELTRHAT

-261 PKGGRAVDIGI
+261 PRGGRAVDIGI

-535 ARKREAEARRAAKQ
+535 ARKREAEARRAAKL

-588 KKAAQAGDSAE
+588 KKAAQAGESAE
-599 PVAAE
+599 PVTAE
-604 TAAAP
+604 AVAAP
-609 AVVDADQQK
+609 AVDADQQK

-641 ASGEPVS
+641 ANGEPVS
-648 AANGTAA
+648 
-655 EVNTQN
+655 
-661 DAPVDPKKAAIAA
+661 
-674 AIARAKAKKLA
+674 
-685 QQSDSAEGDLTANAD
+685 TANSAVAD
-700 TSETAAT
+700 AGS
-707 QSDAPSAASEAIDPK
+707 QGDAPS
-722 KAAIAAAI
+722 
-730 ARAKAKKLAQQGESA
+730 
-745 GAEDAQS
+745 
-752 EPAASAQT
+752 
-760 CDVALAKSEVT
+760 
-771 TSHSDTAASEAV
+771 
-783 DPKKAAI
+783 
-790 AAAIARAK
+790 
-798 AKKLA
+798 
-803 QQGESAGAEGAQSEP
+803 
-818 AARVE
+818 
-823 TRDVAVAKSE
+823 
-833 VTTSQS
+833 
-839 DTAASE
+839 AASE

-869 SANTSAEV
+869 SASTSAEV
-877 ENADAE
+877 ENAGAG
-883 VESAAT
+883 VESAGT
-889 QVDRAGTEGE
+889 QLESAGAEGE

-912 SEQPLAVTAAPEAS
+912 SEQPLAVTAVPEAN

-955 EAARAAETAAEDA
+955 EAARATETAAEDA
-968 PSADRTITR
+968 PSADRTTTR

>member
-29 SSQSPVVDAGL
+29 SSQSPVVDSGL

-487 QTMTA
+487 QTMTV

-514 TAIAATAE
+514 TAIATTAE

-535 ARKREAEARRAAKQ
+535 ARKREAEARRAAKL
-549 AESANSDT
+549 AENANSDT
-557 AAAAPQSAEAI
+557 AAAAQPAEAV
-568 DPASDPK
+568 DLASDPK

-588 KKAAQAGDSAE
+588 KKAAQAGESAE
-599 PVAAE
+599 PVTAE

-609 AVVDADQQK
+609 AVDADQQK

-641 ASGEPVS
+641 ANGEPVS
-648 AANGTAA
+648 ADNSAVADAGT
-655 EVNTQN
+655 QG
-661 DAPVDPKKAAIAA
+661 DAPSTASEAVDPKKAAIAA
-674 AIARAKAKKLA
+674 AIARAKAKKAA
-685 QQSDSAEGDLTANAD
+685 QQGDSAEGDLTANTG
-700 TSETAAT
+700 TSESAAT
-707 QSDAPSAASEAIDPK
+707 QSDAPS
-722 KAAIAAAI
+722 
-730 ARAKAKKLAQQGESA
+730 
-745 GAEDAQS
+745 
-752 EPAASAQT
+752 
-760 CDVALAKSEVT
+760 
-771 TSHSDTAASEAV
+771 AASEAV

-803 QQGESAGAEGAQSEP
+803 QQGESAGAEDAKSEP
-818 AARVE
+818 TASAE
-823 TRDVAVAKSE
+823 TRDVALAKSE

-869 SANTSAEV
+869 SERIS
-877 ENADAE
+877 AE
-883 VESAAT
+883 VESAGA
-889 QVDRAGTEGE
+889 EGE
-899 RAPAEPMQSDAAS
+899 RDAAS
-912 SEQPLAVTAAPEAS
+912 SEQPLAVAEAPEAN

-968 PSADRTITR
+968 PSADRTTTR

>member
-535 ARKREAEARRAAKQ
+535 ARKREAEARRAAKL
-549 AESANSDT
+549 AESANSET
-557 AAAAPQSAEAI
+557 AAAPQSTEAV

-599 PVAAE
+599 PVTAE
-604 TAAAP
+604 VIAAP
-609 AVVDADQQK
+609 VADA
-618 AEVDPKKAA
+618 DPKKAA

-641 ASGEPVS
+641 ANGEPVS

-655 EVNTQN
+655 EADIQN

-674 AIARAKAKKLA
+674 AIARAKAKKAA
-685 QQSDSAEGDLTANAD
+685 QQGDSAEGDLTANAG

-707 QSDAPSAASEAIDPK
+707 QSDAPS
-722 KAAIAAAI
+722 
-730 ARAKAKKLAQQGESA
+730 
-745 GAEDAQS
+745 
-752 EPAASAQT
+752 
-760 CDVALAKSEVT
+760 
-771 TSHSDTAASEAV
+771 AASEAV

-803 QQGESAGAEGAQSEP
+803 QQGESAGAEG
-818 AARVE
+818 
-823 TRDVAVAKSE
+823 
-833 VTTSQS
+833 
-839 DTAASE
+839 
-845 AVDPKKAAIAAAI
+845 
-858 ARAKAKKLAQQ
+858 
-869 SANTSAEV
+869 
-877 ENADAE
+877 
-883 VESAAT
+883 
-889 QVDRAGTEGE
+889 E

-912 SEQPLAVTAAPEAS
+912 SEQPLAVTAAPKAS

-968 PSADRTITR
+968 PSADRTTTR

>member
-535 ARKREAEARRAAKQ
+535 ARKREAEARRAAKL
-549 AESANSDT
+549 AESANRDT
-557 AAAAPQSAEAI
+557 SAAAPQSAEAV

-599 PVAAE
+599 PVTAE
-604 TAAAP
+604 AVAAP
-609 AVVDADQQK
+609 AVDADQQK

-641 ASGEPVS
+641 ANGEPVS

-674 AIARAKAKKLA
+674 AIARAKAKKAA
-685 QQSDSAEGDLTANAD
+685 QQGDSAEGELTANAG
-700 TSETAAT
+700 TCESAAT
-707 QSDAPSAASEAIDPK
+707 QSDAPSA
-722 KAAIAAAI
+722 
-730 ARAKAKKLAQQGESA
+730 
-745 GAEDAQS
+745 
-752 EPAASAQT
+752 
-760 CDVALAKSEVT
+760 V
-771 TSHSDTAASEAV
+771 SEAV

-818 AARVE
+818 AASAQ

-869 SANTSAEV
+869 GESTSAEV
-877 ENADAE
+877 ESAQ
-883 VESAAT
+883 VESAGA
-889 QVDRAGTEGE
+889 EGE

-912 SEQPLAVTAAPEAS
+912 SEQPLAVAEAPEAS

-968 PSADRTITR
+968 PSADRTTTR